1 MRWGILPLVLALSGG
16 LVVHAEA
23 LSPPDGATSADG
35 TWSPLTSYGYVGT
48 AVYDSSSDRVL
59 LVSFDRIWAWDAAGL
74 NSTELRPVTDL
85 VPGGGRTSV
94 YDPIQNR
101 LIYIDPAN
109 NAVWQVTLG
118 ENPTASQIMTAG
130 FGPPSEPSYLEAF
143 AAVFDAGNNR
153 ILVFGGS
160 QFCACSPIPFYYYYN
175 ATWAL
180 DFSAGT
186 PIWSVLATSGSPPSP
201 RAGANAIY
209 DPLNRRMLVFGG
221 GGEND
226 VYSLSLTGTPT
237 WQFIATSTPKPS
249 SSRAR
254 ALFRP
259 SQGTM
264 VIAGGIAGVV
274 PDDIWELTTTGTS
287 GTWTQ
292 HAASGGSPDVLDTR
306 RDRLVDFYSVFTDPR
321 SSGVQTFDL
330 VSNAW
335 TAGLQQASPTP
346 MNSGDGRYLYDAQSG
361 NIFMLSLLHWI
372 LAGSTSIPGPGELW
386 SLSPSGSWA
395 RLQPGGTRPSPRGF
409 SKMIL
414 DPIRHRIVVY
424 GGADSTGWRGDVWAL
439 DLAGAGTWSQLAA
452 IDTPTDSGSAA
463 VYDPADDRMIV
474 LRLVQRGSEAV
485 FDVWALSF
493 ANLTW
498 SHQQPMGTPP
508 VARPGA
514 VYVYDPPRHRILML
528 ASDAGYALRLSPEP
542 TWTNLQTVIPTGAM
556 GPYVYDPVADR
567 LIGGPTGALWQMT
580 LTDPPVWQQLHPT
593 GVRDTYR
600 EALVFDTDLG
610 RLVSLSSSL
619 PNWIVTFGS
628 PVSAPSVSPPVEA
641 ALAQSVP
648 NPATNDATIRFA
660 LPVSGR
666 VEMTLFDLAGRRV
679 RRLVDATLPAGSH
692 SVIWDRRDDA
702 GARVPPGVYSYALHT
717 GTGRLVRRMVVV
729 Q

>member
-1 MRWGILPLVLALSGG
+1 
-16 LVVHAEA
+16 
-23 LSPPDGATSADG
+23 
-35 TWSPLTSYGYVGT
+35 
-48 AVYDSSSDRVL
+48 
-59 LVSFDRIWAWDAAGL
+59 
-74 NSTELRPVTDL
+74 
-85 VPGGGRTSV
+85 
-94 YDPIQNR
+94 
-101 LIYIDPAN
+101 
-109 NAVWQVTLG
+109 
-118 ENPTASQIMTAG
+118 
-130 FGPPSEPSYLEAF
+130 
-143 AAVFDAGNNR
+143 
-153 ILVFGGS
+153 
-160 QFCACSPIPFYYYYN
+160 
-175 ATWAL
+175 
-180 DFSAGT
+180 
-186 PIWSVLATSGSPPSP
+186 
-201 RAGANAIY
+201 
-209 DPLNRRMLVFGG
+209 
-221 GGEND
+221 
-226 VYSLSLTGTPT
+226 
-237 WQFIATSTPKPS
+237 
-249 SSRAR
+249 
-254 ALFRP
+254 
-259 SQGTM
+259 
-264 VIAGGIAGVV
+264 
-274 PDDIWELTTTGTS
+274 
-287 GTWTQ
+287 
-292 HAASGGSPDVLDTR
+292 
-306 RDRLVDFYSVFTDPR
+306 
-321 SSGVQTFDL
+321 
-330 VSNAW
+330 
-335 TAGLQQASPTP
+335 
-346 MNSGDGRYLYDAQSG
+346 
-361 NIFMLSLLHWI
+361 
-372 LAGSTSIPGPGELW
+372 
-386 SLSPSGSWA
+386 
-395 RLQPGGTRPSPRGF
+395 
-409 SKMIL
+409 
-414 DPIRHRIVVY
+414 
-424 GGADSTGWRGDVWAL
+424 
-439 DLAGAGTWSQLAA
+439 
-452 IDTPTDSGSAA
+452 
-463 VYDPADDRMIV
+463 MIV

-702 GARVPPGVYSYALHT
+702 GARVPPGVYAYALHT
-717 GTGRLVRRMVVV
+717 GTRRLVRRMVVV